1 MPIGASILCP
11 EKAKK
16 SAPLLNLSNN
26 PTTYEKSKNRNFDSC
41 FFSSIFSI
49 LPFPYYALAKVEQP
63 STEKTQRTF
72 LKQHLNHERG
82 KDGNKPN
89 LF

>member
-1 MPIGASILCP
+1 ML
-11 EKAKK
+11 
-16 SAPLLNLSNN
+16 
-26 PTTYEKSKNRNFDSC
+26 FD
-41 FFSSIFSI
+41 FSHFYLIFSPS
-49 LPFPYYALAKVEQP
+49 LFPYDALAKVNSRAQRKRK
-63 STEKTQRTF
+63 KTH